1 MMSTNCQKTDVRAA
15 MRQQRKALAPAWVAE
30 TSRRI
35 AGRVTALPEFT
46 AARTVLC
53 YLELPGEVRT
63 CDLIEAAWAD
73 GKRVAVPAFCKAM
86 NEYAAA
92 WAEPGRE
99 VVDGPWRVPEPAAPV
114 WVGDERMD
122 VAIIPGVAF
131 SPAGMRL
138 GHGKGWYDRLLS
150 RMGTA
155 AGVKIG
161 VGFGFQIVPSL
172 PGEAHDV
179 AVDIV
184 VTEEAVYRPRPG
196 RWDIG
201 GRGPWRE
208 GKDE

>member
-1 MMSTNCQKTDVRAA
+1 MTAVSSQKADIRSD
-15 MRQQRKALAPAWVAE
+15 MRRRRKALAPAWVAE
-30 TSRRI
+30 NSRVI
-35 AGRVTALPEFT
+35 AIRVVALPEFT

-63 CDLIEAAWAD
+63 HDLIEAAWAD

-92 WAEPGRE
+92 WVEPGRE

-114 WVGDERMD
+114 WAGNGRIDA
-122 VAIIPGVAF
+122 AIIPGVAF

-138 GHGKGWYDRLLS
+138 GHGKGWYDRMLS

-172 PGEAHDV
+172 PEEAHDV
-179 AVDIV
+179 AMDIV
-184 VTEEAVYRPRPG
+184 VTEEAVYRPRAG
-196 RWDIG
+196 RWNIG
-201 GRGPWRE
+201 GPLPAEERQR
-208 GKDE
+208 